1 MTLDNIKPKQKE
13 NKMTIGGYTLEDL
26 GYGITV
32 KEYESGWSFFL
43 QGDDAQKF
51 RDDWLIA
58 REYSSN
64 FKDFL
69 NDHEYN
75 TLFE

>member
-1 MTLDNIKPKQKE
+1 
-13 NKMTIGGYTLEDL
+13 MTIGGYTLKDL
-26 GYGITV
+26 GYGIEV

-43 QGDDAQKF
+43 QGDDAQEF

-58 REYSSN
+58 QEYSIN

-75 TLFE
+75 TLFQ

>member
-1 MTLDNIKPKQKE
+1 
-13 NKMTIGGYTLEDL
+13 MTIGGYTLEDL

-58 REYSSN
+58 QEYSSN

>member
-1 MTLDNIKPKQKE
+1 
-13 NKMTIGGYTLEDL
+13 MTIGGYTLEDL

-32 KEYESGWSFFL
+32 KQYESGWSFFL
-43 QGDDAQKF
+43 QGDDAIQF
-51 RDDWLIA
+51 LDEWNLA
-58 REYSSN
+58 QEYNIS
-64 FKDFL
+64 FGTFL

>member
-1 MTLDNIKPKQKE
+1 
-13 NKMTIGGYTLEDL
+13 MTIGGYTLDDL

-32 KEYESGWSFFL
+32 KHYESGWSFFL

-58 REYSSN
+58 RAYGSN

-75 TLFE
+75 TLFQ